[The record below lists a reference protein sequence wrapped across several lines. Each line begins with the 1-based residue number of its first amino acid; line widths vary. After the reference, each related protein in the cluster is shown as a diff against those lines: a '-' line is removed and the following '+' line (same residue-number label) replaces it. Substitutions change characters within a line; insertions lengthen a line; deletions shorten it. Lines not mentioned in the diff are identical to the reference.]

1 MRERLIQ
8 YVELL
13 FAGAPGAEEM
23 KQEILQNTLD
33 RYDDLI
39 SQGKTEESAYRL
51 AITGI
56 GDINELLA
64 APVQEDPSSMQEQGE
79 PAQVRKLRAT
89 AIALYISSAIPLFLL
104 GGLGSGTIGLSL
116 TVLLAA
122 IATYLMI
129 LSRRSEPNQR
139 QNAPKIPKDP
149 RKDKISKILSPISL
163 VIYFL
168 VSFTTHA
175 WAITWL
181 IFPISGCVEGLILAI
196 CDLKEGD
203 SYEN

>member
-33 RYDDLI
+33 RFDDLV
-39 SQGKTEESAYRL
+39 SQGKTEEAAYRL

-56 GDINELLA
+56 GDINELLD
-64 APVQEDPSSMQEQGE
+64 APVQEVSSSLQKQEE

-89 AIALYISSAIPLFLL
+89 AIALYIGCAIPLFLF
-104 GGLGSGTIGLSL
+104 GGMGSGTVGLSL

-129 LSRRSEPNQR
+129 LSRRSAPNQR
-139 QNAPKIPKDP
+139 QNGSKIPKDP
-149 RKDKISKILSPISL
+149 RKEKISKILSPISL
-163 VIYFL
+163 VIYFI
-168 VSFTTHA
+168 VSFTTQA

>member
-8 YVELL
+8 YIDLL
-13 FAGAPGAEEM
+13 FAGAPDAEEM

-39 SQGKTEESAYRL
+39 TQGKTEEAAYRL
-51 AITGI
+51 AISGI

-64 APVQEDPSSMQEQGE
+64 PPASEVPAPTQKSEEL
-79 PAQVRKLRAT
+79 AQVRKLRAT
-89 AIALYISSAIPLFLL
+89 AIALYIACAIPLFLF
-104 GGLGSGTIGLSL
+104 GGMGAGTVGLSL

-129 LSRRSEPNQR
+129 LSRRSAPGQ
-139 QNAPKIPKDP
+139 QQKAPKAPRDP
-149 RKDKISKILSPISL
+149 RKEKISKIISPIML
-163 VIYFL
+163 IVYFL
-168 VSFTTHA
+168 VSFTTGA

-196 CDLKEGD
+196 MDVKEGD
-203 SYEN
+203 SHEN

>member
-13 FAGAPGAEEM
+13 FEAAPNSTEI

-33 RYDDLI
+33 RYDDLV
-39 SQGKTEESAYRL
+39 SQGKTEEAAYRL
-51 AITGI
+51 AISGI
-56 GDINELLA
+56 GDINEILTP
-64 APVQEDPSSMQEQGE
+64 PVAEETVPEQEE
-79 PAQVRKLRAT
+79 PAQTRKLRAT
-89 AIALYISSAIPLFLL
+89 AIALYIGSAIPLFLL
-104 GGLGSGTIGLSL
+104 GGLGAGTLGLSL

-122 IATYLMI
+122 IATYLMV
-129 LSRRSEPNQR
+129 LSHRSAPNQR
-139 QNAPKIPKDP
+139 QNAAKMPKDP
-149 RKDKISKILSPISL
+149 RKEKISSILGPISL

-168 VSFTTHA
+168 VSFTTEA

-181 IFPISGCVEGLILAI
+181 IFPITGCLEGLILAI

>member
-1 MRERLIQ
+1 MRERLTQ

-39 SQGKTEESAYRL
+39 SQGKTEEAAYRL
-51 AITGI
+51 AISGI

-64 APVQEDPSSMQEQGE
+64 PPVAEDPAPTDKSEDL
-79 PAQVRKLRAT
+79 AQVRKLRAT
-89 AIALYISSAIPLFLL
+89 AIALYIGCAIPLFLF
-104 GGLGSGTIGLSL
+104 GGMGSGTVGLSL

-122 IATYLMI
+122 IATYLLI
-129 LSRRSEPNQR
+129 LSRRSTTKQR
-139 QNAPKIPKDP
+139 QDAPKAPRDP
-149 RKDKISKILSPISL
+149 RKEAVSKILSPICL
-163 VIYFL
+163 AVYLI
-168 VSFTTHA
+168 VSFYTGA

-181 IFPISGCVEGLILAI
+181 IFPISGCMEGLILAI
-196 CDLKEGD
+196 WDLKEGD
-203 SYEN
+203 SHEN

>member
-8 YVELL
+8 YIDLL
-13 FAGAPGAEEM
+13 FAGAPDAEEM
-23 KQEILQNTLD
+23 KQEIQQNTLD

-39 SQGKTEESAYRL
+39 SQGKTEEAAYRL

-64 APVQEDPSSMQEQGE
+64 SPVVEEPALPQEQEE
-79 PAQVRKLRAT
+79 PVQVRKLRAT
-89 AIALYISSAIPLFLL
+89 AIALYIGCAIPLFLF
-104 GGLGSGTIGLSL
+104 GGMGSGTVGLSL

-122 IATYLMI
+122 VATYLMI
-129 LSRRSEPNQR
+129 LSRRSAPGRR
-139 QNAPKIPKDP
+139 QEAPKAPRDP
-149 RKDKISKILSPISL
+149 RKEKISRILSPIML
-163 VIYFL
+163 IVYFL
-168 VSFTTHA
+168 VSFITGA

-181 IFPISGCVEGLILAI
+181 IFPISGCIEGLILAI

-203 SYEN
+203 TYEN

>member
-33 RYDDLI
+33 RFDDLV
-39 SQGKTEESAYRL
+39 SQGKAEEAAYRL
-51 AITGI
+51 AISGI
-56 GDINELLA
+56 GDINELLD
-64 APVQEDPSSMQEQGE
+64 APVREDPAPMQEQE
-79 PAQVRKLRAT
+79 ESAQAHKLRAT
-89 AIALYISSAIPLFLL
+89 AIALYIGCAIPLFLF
-104 GGLGSGTIGLSL
+104 GGMGSGTVGLSL

-122 IATYLMI
+122 IATYLLI
-129 LSRRSEPNQR
+129 LSRRSTTR
-139 QNAPKIPKDP
+139 QQQDAPKAPQDP
-149 RKDKISKILSPISL
+149 RKEAISKILSPISL
-163 VIYFL
+163 AVYLI
-168 VSFTTHA
+168 VSFATGA

-181 IFPISGCVEGLILAI
+181 IFPISGCMEGLILAI

-203 SYEN
+203 SNEN

>member
-8 YVELL
+8 YIDLL
-13 FAGAPGAEEM
+13 FAGAPDAEEM

-39 SQGKTEESAYRL
+39 SQGKTEEAAYRL
-51 AITGI
+51 AISGI

-64 APVQEDPSSMQEQGE
+64 PPASEVPAPAQKSEEL
-79 PAQVRKLRAT
+79 AQVRKLRAT
-89 AIALYISSAIPLFLL
+89 AIALYIACAIPLFLF
-104 GGLGSGTIGLSL
+104 GGMGSGTVGLSL

-122 IATYLMI
+122 VATYLMI
-129 LSRRSEPNQR
+129 LSRRSAPEQR
-139 QNAPKIPKDP
+139 KEAPGKEKNP
-149 RKDKISKILSPISL
+149 RKDRLRKILSPIML
-163 VIYFL
+163 TTYFL
-168 VSFTTHA
+168 VSFITGA

-181 IFPISGCVEGLILAI
+181 VFPIFGCAEGLILAI
-196 CDLKEGD
+196 IDLKEGD